1 MALALIVS
9 QTPWFRDWIRR
20 TIVREAKQYLNGE
33 LTIGRLG
40 GNLFF
45 GVTLSDVAVDVSG
58 DRVVAVKALEVDYS
72 IFHLV
77 SRGIVL
83 DRIALTGRWCGC
95 ARRDAAGTWRSWSRR
110 SGAKPIA
117 KDPAGRCRCR
127 RLRSPTARV
136 AIDDR
141 VGSTVVPRCR
151 ERIDELNVEAGF
163 AYAPVHFSI
172 DARER

>member
-1 MALALIVS
+1 MAFLRRTLNIAAWFGTAVVMLLSIGLIVS

-58 DRVVAVKALEVDYS
+58 ERVVAVKALEVDYS
-72 IFHLV
+72 VLQLI

-83 DRIALTGRWCGC
+83 DKIALIAPSVRMT
-95 ARRDAAGTWRSWSRR
+95 RDAEGWNL
-110 SGAKPIA
+110 
-117 KDPAGRCRCR
+117 R
-127 RLRSPTARV
+127 RLVKRQEREANRE
-136 AIDDR
+136 
-141 VGSTVVPRCR
+141 GPRR
-151 ERIDELNVEAGF
+151 PITL
-163 AYAPVHFSI
+163 P
-172 DARER
+172 